1 MNARK
6 VKTRKGPYVPGETA
20 DRQTTQDV
28 IAQGQAGDLQGL
40 SNVEEAD
47 SESISELI
55 AEGQPF
61 EAGIIEGIQNAPDP
75 DVAEVKT
82 KEFPEDDVP
91 TEYLEDN

>member
-1 MNARK
+1 MKARK
-6 VKTRKGPYVPGETA
+6 VKTRKSAYVAEQTA
-20 DRQTTQDV
+20 DRQTTHEV

-55 AEGQPF
+55 AEGQTF

-75 DVAEVKT
+75 DVAEIKT
-82 KEFPEDDVP
+82 KEFLEDDVP
-91 TEYLEDN
+91 AEYLEDK

>member
-1 MNARK
+1 MKARK
-6 VKTRKGPYVPGETA
+6 VKTRKTPVEQPA
-20 DRQTTQDV
+20 DRQTAKDM

-75 DVAEVKT
+75 DVAEIKT
-82 KEFPEDDVP
+82 KEFREDDVP
-91 TEYLEDN
+91 AEYLENK

>member
-1 MNARK
+1 MKARK
-6 VKTRKGPYVPGETA
+6 VKTRKSPYVAGQTA
-20 DRQTTQDV
+20 DRQTSQHV

-40 SNVEEAD
+40 SKLEEAD

-82 KEFPEDDVP
+82 KQFPEDDVP
-91 TEYLEDN
+91 TEYLEDK

>member
-1 MNARK
+1 MKARK
-6 VKTRKGPYVPGETA
+6 MKTRKTKAGQTA
-20 DRQTTQDV
+20 DRQTAQDV
-28 IAQGQAGDLQGL
+28 TAQVQAGDLQGL
-40 SNVEEAD
+40 SKVEEAD
-47 SESISELI
+47 SESISELM

>member
-1 MNARK
+1 MKARK
-6 VKTRKGPYVPGETA
+6 VKTRKTPAEQPA
-20 DRQTTQDV
+20 DRQTAKDV
-28 IAQGQAGDLQGL
+28 TAQGQAGDLQGL
-40 SNVEEAD
+40 SKVEEAD

-61 EAGIIEGIQNAPDP
+61 EAGIIEGIENAPDP

-91 TEYLEDN
+91 AEYLEDK